1 MIPCFASA
9 MNAAYEH
16 LRQFAL
22 GFPEAHEEF
31 PWGECAV
38 KVRGKTFLFMSADD
52 NGMRLSVKLPASREF
67 ALDYPF
73 TKPTRY
79 GLGKSGWVTSSFAPG
94 DEPPLDVLAP
104 GSARASAPSPRR
116 SSRRCAARP
125 QA

>member
-1 MIPCFASA
+1 MK
-9 MNAAYEH
+9 AAYEH

-38 KVRGKTFLFMSADD
+38 KVRGKTFLFMSVDET
-52 NGMRLSVKLPASREF
+52 GLRLSVKLPASREF
-67 ALDYPF
+67 ALDYSF

-94 DEPPLDVLAP
+94 EEPPLDVLCAWIGESYRAIAP
-104 GSARASAPSPRR
+104 KKLATLHGDAANPRR
-116 SSRRCAARP
+116 AD
-125 QA
+125 

>member
-1 MIPCFASA
+1 MK
-9 MNAAYEH
+9 AAYEH

-38 KVRGKTFLFMSADD
+38 KVRGKTFLFMSVDVT
-52 NGMRLSVKLPASREF
+52 GLPASREF

-94 DEPPLDVLAP
+94 EEPPLDVL
-104 GSARASAPSPRR
+104 
-116 SSRRCAARP
+116 CA
-125 QA
+125 

>member
-1 MIPCFASA
+1 MKT
-9 MNAAYEH
+9 AYDQ

-38 KVRGKTFLFMSADD
+38 KVRGKTFLFMSVDEQ
-52 NGMRLSVKLPASREF
+52 GLRLSVKLPASREF

-79 GLGKSGWVTSSFAPG
+79 GLGKSGWVTSFFAPG
-94 DEPPLDVLAP
+94 EEPPLDVLRAWIGESFRAIAP
-104 GSARASAPSPRR
+104 KKL
-116 SSRRCAARP
+116 AARRDQP
-125 QA
+125 

>member
-1 MIPCFASA
+1 MK
-9 MNAAYEH
+9 AAYEH

-38 KVRGKTFLFMSADD
+38 KVREKTFLFMSIDES
-52 NGMRLSVKLPASREF
+52 GLRLSMKLPASREF

-79 GLGKSGWVTSSFAPG
+79 GLGKTGWVTSSFAPG
-94 DEPPLDVLAP
+94 DEPPLDVLRAWIGESFRAIAP
-104 GSARASAPSPRR
+104 KKLAAMRSDAVERRRAD
-116 SSRRCAARP
+116 
-125 QA
+125 

>member
-1 MIPCFASA
+1 MQ
-9 MNAAYEH
+9 AAYED

-38 KVRGKTFLFMSADD
+38 KVRGKTFLFMSSGEA
-52 NGMRLSVKLPASREF
+52 GLRLSMKLPASREF

-94 DEPPLDVLAP
+94 DEPPLDVLRAWISESYRAIAP
-104 GSARASAPSPRR
+104 KRLSTLSGA
-116 SSRRCAARP
+116 
-125 QA
+125 